1 MNTVERE
8 ARQGSTEEERLEKRD
23 RMGSFVVLSL
33 GSSSSSK
40 EDHGV
45 SLVGFLADKVFCFDN
60 LKVGL
65 WTPKTVGMNLY
76 IKFLCYLHSSAI
88 LRPRGGSEESFI
100 SV

>member
-33 GSSSSSK
+33 GSSSSSSSSK

-45 SLVGFLADKVFCFDN
+45 SLVGFLA
-60 LKVGL
+60 
-65 WTPKTVGMNLY
+65 TR
-76 IKFLCYLHSSAI
+76 SSVLI
-88 LRPRGGSEESFI
+88 T
-100 SV
+100 

>member
-40 EDHGV
+40 EHHGV
-45 SLVGFLADKVFCFDN
+45 SLVGFLATRSSVLDFGR
-60 LKVGL
+60 LRL
-65 WTPKTVGMNLY
+65 W
-76 IKFLCYLHSSAI
+76 
-88 LRPRGGSEESFI
+88 E
-100 SV
+100 

>member
-33 GSSSSSK
+33 GSSSSSSK

-45 SLVGFLADKVFCFDN
+45 SLVGFLA
-60 LKVGL
+60 
-65 WTPKTVGMNLY
+65 TR
-76 IKFLCYLHSSAI
+76 SSVLI
-88 LRPRGGSEESFI
+88 T
-100 SV
+100 

>member
-33 GSSSSSK
+33 GSSSSSSSK

-45 SLVGFLADKVFCFDN
+45 SLVGFLA
-60 LKVGL
+60 
-65 WTPKTVGMNLY
+65 TR
-76 IKFLCYLHSSAI
+76 SSVLI
-88 LRPRGGSEESFI
+88 T
-100 SV
+100 